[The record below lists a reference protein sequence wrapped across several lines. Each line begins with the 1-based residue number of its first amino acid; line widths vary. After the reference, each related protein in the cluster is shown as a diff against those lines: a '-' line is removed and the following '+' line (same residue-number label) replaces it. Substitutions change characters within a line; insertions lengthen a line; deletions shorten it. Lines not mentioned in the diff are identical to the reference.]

1 MFTDVK
7 VPKEN
12 RIGEDGFGFAFAM
25 NVLNGGRIGIASQA
39 LGIATGAYEIALKY
53 SKERKAFGKEIF
65 NHQAIAFKLADM
77 YVKACKLL
85 VMKAACEKMKVKIL
99 RTLVQWQ
106 NYMLRNCS

>member
-1 MFTDVK
+1 
-7 VPKEN
+7 
-12 RIGEDGFGFAFAM
+12 M

-77 YVKACKLL
+77 YVK
-85 VMKAACEKMKVKIL
+85 VMQL
-99 RTLVQWQ
+99 
-106 NYMLRNCS
+106 NC

>member
-1 MFTDVK
+1 
-7 VPKEN
+7 
-12 RIGEDGFGFAFAM
+12 
-25 NVLNGGRIGIASQA
+25 
-39 LGIATGAYEIALKY
+39 LKY

-77 YVKACKLL
+77 YVKVTAAKLL

-106 NYMLRNCS
+106 NYMLQKLLLR